1 MFFVLQKKGKLFRS
15 NWNDAPDV
23 VQGKACSVINTG
35 LFLGQIGASFL
46 IGLVVEATSGDEN
59 YFMLVPCLAIAIT
72 FFISVLIQ
80 T

>member
-1 MFFVLQKKGKLFRS
+1 MFRN
-15 NWNDAPDV
+15 NWTDAPDV

-35 LFLGQIGASFL
+35 LFIGQIGASFL
-46 IGLVVEATSGDEN
+46 IGPVVEATGDGN
-59 YFMLVPCLAIAIT
+59 YFMVVPCIAITIT